1 MGKLPVSPENLQAI
15 QQGLHG
21 VISGPKGTAG
31 FVFRGFPKSAAGKT
45 GTAEAGGAG
54 QTSHAWFAVYAPYED
69 PEIVVLVF
77 LENGGQGSYNAAP
90 LARQVLETY
99 FDLPLT
105 APPATPPPGPPDR

>member
-1 MGKLPVSPENLQAI
+1 MARRVLCSE
-15 QQGLHG
+15 
-21 VISGPKGTAG
+21 
-31 FVFRGFPKSAAGKT
+31 VFRKSAAGKT

-105 APPATPPPGPPDR
+105 APPAAPPPGPLDR